1 MSITS
6 KDLLNLLYEKKLPQ
20 VYRDEDKSLGLPL
33 KRYLESLIEG
43 GYRGTIEDIEGMIHL
58 LDPEKIPD
66 KFLPYL
72 CESFGLTYFPDIDH
86 SYQRKFLMNIGE
98 LTKRRGTFSSIH
110 YMIRVLTG
118 LESELSVGIIEDDE
132 GRSKYALNV
141 VLLADSVEQLSNI
154 ELSMKVVAEYIQVN
168 VPYYI
173 TVILSHRIYTQVIK
187 STAYAHSGVGVHK
200 QYRIGYQ
207 ERQEE

>member
-1 MSITS
+1 MGITS
-6 KDLLNLLYEKKLPQ
+6 KDLLTLLYDRKLPQ

-33 KRYLESLIEG
+33 KRYLESLIDG
-43 GYRGTIEDIEGMIHL
+43 GYRGTIEDIESMAYL
-58 LDPEKIPD
+58 VDPEKIPD

-72 CESFGLTYFPDIDH
+72 CESFGLTYFPDIDT

-98 LTKRRGTFSSIH
+98 VIKRRGTFSSIH

-118 LESELSVGIIEDDE
+118 LESELSVEITEDDQ
-132 GRSKYALNV
+132 GRSRYALNV
-141 VLLADSVEQLSNI
+141 VLLANSVAQLSEI
-154 ELSMKVVAEYIQVN
+154 ELSMKVVADYIQAN

-173 TVILSHRIYTQVIK
+173 TVVLSHRIYTQVIQ
-187 STAYAHSGVGVHK
+187 STAYAHSGIGTYK

-207 ERQEE
+207 EI